1 VTAADDGLNA
11 AGGNDGSGD
20 AMFGMME
27 NVSEDSYLKIT
38 GGILTVDAS
47 GDGLDSNGSLEMTG
61 GTVYVAGPTDNGNGF
76 MDYNLGA
83 SISGGTLIAAGSS
96 GMAMNFTSAEQ
107 GSILLTVETQN
118 GGEITLTDESGNVVA
133 SWAADKAYNCVL
145 VSSPE
150 IEQGETYTLTAGSYS
165 ETITMDSLIYGSSMG
180 MGGMGGMQGSQMPGG
195 QQGSG
200 MSGGMGGGP
209 RR

>member
-1 VTAADDGLNA
+1 
-11 AGGNDGSGD
+11 
-20 AMFGMME
+20 
-27 NVSEDSYLKIT
+27 
-38 GGILTVDAS
+38 
-47 GDGLDSNGSLEMTG
+47 
-61 GTVYVAGPTDNGNGF
+61 
-76 MDYNLGA
+76 
-83 SISGGTLIAAGSS
+83 
-96 GMAMNFTSAEQ
+96 MAMNFTSAEQ

-180 MGGMGGMQGSQMPGG
+180 MGGMGGMQGGQMPGG

-209 RR
+209 HR